1 MLIIDCDVCKINT
14 SSQILTL
21 TFCAWSLFTTC
32 NLFSKA
38 GLHIYARAAARGKRV
53 QVKTSFFS
61 SLIFSCAQVHAC
73 TCFYFRKRLWAWKG
87 GSQITIWTGQV
98 CWFCG
103 TQKSMAMTISCCYV
117 WPPFCAVYSTTL
129 FILTYW
135 VEKLFYLNG
144 LQN

>member
-21 TFCAWSLFTTC
+21 TFCVWSLFTTC

-61 SLIFSCAQVHAC
+61 SLILLCVQVHAC
-73 TCFYFRKRLWAWKG
+73 TSFYFRKRLLAKWRATDHNMNRSSLLILWDPKVNG
-87 GSQITIWTGQV
+87 HDHFLLLCVTSLL
-98 CWFCG
+98 
-103 TQKSMAMTISCCYV
+103 CCIQH
-117 WPPFCAVYSTTL
+117 YS
-129 FILTYW
+129 FHSNIL
-135 VEKLFYLNG
+135 G
-144 LQN
+144 

>member
-21 TFCAWSLFTTC
+21 TFCAWSLFSTC

-61 SLIFSCAQVHAC
+61 SLIFSCVRKCMHAHVFISGKDFGHEKEGHRSQYEQVK
-73 TCFYFRKRLWAWKG
+73 FVDFVGPK
-87 GSQITIWTGQV
+87 SQ
-98 CWFCG
+98 
-103 TQKSMAMTISCCYV
+103 
-117 WPPFCAVYSTTL
+117 WP
-129 FILTYW
+129 
-135 VEKLFYLNG
+135 
-144 LQN
+144 